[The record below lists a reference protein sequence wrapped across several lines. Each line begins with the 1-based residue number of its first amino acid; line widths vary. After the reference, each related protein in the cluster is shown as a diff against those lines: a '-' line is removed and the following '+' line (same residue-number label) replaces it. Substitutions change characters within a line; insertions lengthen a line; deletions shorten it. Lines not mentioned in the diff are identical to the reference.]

1 VQHRPT
7 FAVESHELF
16 PLAQIRHGFHV
27 PEIRTHG
34 GINGAVLNGG
44 KLRLNKIEFLIR
56 NCGNQELTAAMDITK
71 SEENKHSLLRTKLDR
86 SLVNIQ
92 NTHFDCIPKWLFLID
107 LHLN

>member
-1 VQHRPT
+1 
-7 FAVESHELF
+7 
-16 PLAQIRHGFHV
+16 
-27 PEIRTHG
+27 
-34 GINGAVLNGG
+34 
-44 KLRLNKIEFLIR
+44 
-56 NCGNQELTAAMDITK
+56 MDITK

>member
-1 VQHRPT
+1 MNSPLRRFGMASTSRKYGRP
-7 FAVESHELF
+7 AAIKGS
-16 PLAQIRHGFHV
+16 
-27 PEIRTHG
+27 
-34 GINGAVLNGG
+34 VLNGG
-44 KLRLNKIEFLIR
+44 KLRLNKIEFLIG
-56 NCGNQELTAAMDITK
+56 NCGNQALTAAMDITK